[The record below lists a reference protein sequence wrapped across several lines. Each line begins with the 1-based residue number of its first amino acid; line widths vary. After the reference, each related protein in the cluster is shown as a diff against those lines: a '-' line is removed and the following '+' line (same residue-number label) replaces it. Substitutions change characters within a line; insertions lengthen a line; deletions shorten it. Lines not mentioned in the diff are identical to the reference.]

1 MTPAEKYRF
10 DPQTLET
17 LEHLSVPFA
26 VYQFLDKRVVTLAL
40 SDGFCRL
47 FGYEDRAQAADPVP
61 ADHGVRGGRIGAA
74 FSQKIAGKR
83 RARKVGIKE
92 HLVLPVVK
100 QQRRCSEK
108 CDFPQK

>member
-17 LEHLSVPFA
+17 LERLSVPFA

-47 FGYEDRAQAADPVP
+47 FGYEDRAQAYDDM
-61 ADHGVRGGRIGAA
+61 DHDMYKDAHPDDVARIANDAYLFAAEGGRY
-74 FSQKIAGKR
+74 
-83 RARKVGIKE
+83 E
-92 HLVLPVVK
+92 
-100 QQRRCSEK
+100 C
-108 CDFPQK
+108 